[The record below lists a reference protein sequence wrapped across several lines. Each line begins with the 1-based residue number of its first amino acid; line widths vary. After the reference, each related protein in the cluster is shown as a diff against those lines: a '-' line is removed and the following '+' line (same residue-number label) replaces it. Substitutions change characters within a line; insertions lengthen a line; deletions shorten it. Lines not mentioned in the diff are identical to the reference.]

1 MGNHSLK
8 MCFPCTFIFVQI
20 KLSNKNCCTRTRF
33 ETEAEDNAKRPMA
46 RFNQFSVDE
55 QRPWQISSLFITLQI
70 VQARSEKIAE
80 EEDKCRVMAENAQH
94 DLDEALPAL
103 AEATKALESLNKKDM
118 TEIKSYGRPPAL
130 VEKVMEA
137 VMILRGGE
145 PTWAEAKRQ
154 LGEFYLPPL
163 LYNIPPPLKFFNPVA
178 LSNDKLCDI

>member
-1 MGNHSLK
+1 
-8 MCFPCTFIFVQI
+8 
-20 KLSNKNCCTRTRF
+20 
-33 ETEAEDNAKRPMA
+33 
-46 RFNQFSVDE
+46 
-55 QRPWQISSLFITLQI
+55 
-70 VQARSEKIAE
+70 
-80 EEDKCRVMAENAQH
+80 MAENAQH

-154 LGEFYLPPL
+154 LG
-163 LYNIPPPLKFFNPVA
+163 KFRFESSPSTVIRLGYMQGKETDELRESRANFFLHSTNFLFA
-178 LSNDKLCDI
+178 LA

>member
-1 MGNHSLK
+1 M
-8 MCFPCTFIFVQI
+8 
-20 KLSNKNCCTRTRF
+20 
-33 ETEAEDNAKRPMA
+33 
-46 RFNQFSVDE
+46 
-55 QRPWQISSLFITLQI
+55 
-70 VQARSEKIAE
+70 QARSEKIAE

-118 TEIKSYGRPPAL
+118 TEIKSYAKPPAL

-154 LGEFYLPPL
+154 LGECIHDDTMVYTPFLFLYNSLSIFRVEPGPL
-163 LYNIPPPLKFFNPVA
+163 LFFGLFPPENV
-178 LSNDKLCDI
+178 LSITEL

>member
-1 MGNHSLK
+1 M
-8 MCFPCTFIFVQI
+8 
-20 KLSNKNCCTRTRF
+20 
-33 ETEAEDNAKRPMA
+33 
-46 RFNQFSVDE
+46 
-55 QRPWQISSLFITLQI
+55 
-70 VQARSEKIAE
+70 QARSEKIAE

-154 LGEFYLPPL
+154 LGGYCFLFLFFHLSSLP
-163 LYNIPPPLKFFNPVA
+163 
-178 LSNDKLCDI
+178 DKLRTLEVSSK

>member
-1 MGNHSLK
+1 M
-8 MCFPCTFIFVQI
+8 
-20 KLSNKNCCTRTRF
+20 
-33 ETEAEDNAKRPMA
+33 
-46 RFNQFSVDE
+46 
-55 QRPWQISSLFITLQI
+55 
-70 VQARSEKIAE
+70 QARSEKIAE

-118 TEIKSYGRPPAL
+118 TEIKSYAKPPAL

-154 LGEFYLPPL
+154 LGECTLDVTMVYTPFYLG
-163 LYNIPPPLKFFNPVA
+163 VA
-178 LSNDKLCDI
+178 QIE

>member
-1 MGNHSLK
+1 M
-8 MCFPCTFIFVQI
+8 
-20 KLSNKNCCTRTRF
+20 
-33 ETEAEDNAKRPMA
+33 
-46 RFNQFSVDE
+46 
-55 QRPWQISSLFITLQI
+55 
-70 VQARSEKIAE
+70 QARSEKIAE

-118 TEIKSYGRPPAL
+118 TEIKSYAKPPAL

-154 LGEFYLPPL
+154 LGECILDDTMVYTPFLF
-163 LYNIPPPLKFFNPVA
+163 LYNSLSIFLVKPGPFLFFGLFPPGNVLTDVLKFQ
-178 LSNDKLCDI
+178 

>member
-1 MGNHSLK
+1 M
-8 MCFPCTFIFVQI
+8 
-20 KLSNKNCCTRTRF
+20 
-33 ETEAEDNAKRPMA
+33 
-46 RFNQFSVDE
+46 
-55 QRPWQISSLFITLQI
+55 
-70 VQARSEKIAE
+70 QARSEKIAE

-154 LGEFYLPPL
+154 LGKFRFESSLSTVIRLGYMAGKETDELRESRANFFLHSTNFLFALALNLSTGYFQS
-163 LYNIPPPLKFFNPVA
+163 NILAYVSELKKKY
-178 LSNDKLCDI
+178 KLIKRNCRMRVNSKTMSHI

>member
-1 MGNHSLK
+1 MK
-8 MCFPCTFIFVQI
+8 AIFVLAPQL
-20 KLSNKNCCTRTRF
+20 KPFVPC
-33 ETEAEDNAKRPMA
+33 D
-46 RFNQFSVDE
+46 
-55 QRPWQISSLFITLQI
+55 LQI

-118 TEIKSYGRPPAL
+118 TEIKSYAKPPAL

-137 VMILRGGE
+137 VMILRGAE

-154 LGEFYLPPL
+154 LGECIHDDTMVYTPFF
-163 LYNIPPPLKFFNPVA
+163 LYNNVYFRVEP
-178 LSNDKLCDI
+178 

>member
-1 MGNHSLK
+1 
-8 MCFPCTFIFVQI
+8 
-20 KLSNKNCCTRTRF
+20 
-33 ETEAEDNAKRPMA
+33 
-46 RFNQFSVDE
+46 
-55 QRPWQISSLFITLQI
+55 

-80 EEDKCRVMAENAQH
+80 EEKKCHVMAENAQH

-137 VMILRGGE
+137 VMILRGAE

-154 LGEFYLPPL
+154 LGECTREITITKIADPCSHV
-163 LYNIPPPLKFFNPVA
+163 YN
-178 LSNDKLCDI
+178 LSSCEKKA

>member
-1 MGNHSLK
+1 M
-8 MCFPCTFIFVQI
+8 
-20 KLSNKNCCTRTRF
+20 
-33 ETEAEDNAKRPMA
+33 
-46 RFNQFSVDE
+46 
-55 QRPWQISSLFITLQI
+55 
-70 VQARSEKIAE
+70 QARSEKIAE

-154 LGEFYLPPL
+154 LGGCCFLFLFFHLSSLP
-163 LYNIPPPLKFFNPVA
+163 
-178 LSNDKLCDI
+178 DKLRTLEVNSK

>member
-1 MGNHSLK
+1 M
-8 MCFPCTFIFVQI
+8 
-20 KLSNKNCCTRTRF
+20 
-33 ETEAEDNAKRPMA
+33 
-46 RFNQFSVDE
+46 
-55 QRPWQISSLFITLQI
+55 
-70 VQARSEKIAE
+70 QARSEKIAE

-118 TEIKSYGRPPAL
+118 TEIKSYAKPPAL

-154 LGEFYLPPL
+154 LGECILDDTMVYTPFLF
-163 LYNIPPPLKFFNPVA
+163 LYNSLSIFELSLHRSYFLGCFRLEMFLRMFLNFNDGNPATSELHIDLKTGSS
-178 LSNDKLCDI
+178 L

>member
-1 MGNHSLK
+1 M
-8 MCFPCTFIFVQI
+8 
-20 KLSNKNCCTRTRF
+20 
-33 ETEAEDNAKRPMA
+33 
-46 RFNQFSVDE
+46 
-55 QRPWQISSLFITLQI
+55 
-70 VQARSEKIAE
+70 QARSEKIAE

-154 LGEFYLPPL
+154 LGRCCFLFL
-163 LYNIPPPLKFFNPVA
+163 SFHLSSLRDNLRA
-178 LSNDKLCDI
+178 LTVSWN

>member
-1 MGNHSLK
+1 M
-8 MCFPCTFIFVQI
+8 
-20 KLSNKNCCTRTRF
+20 
-33 ETEAEDNAKRPMA
+33 
-46 RFNQFSVDE
+46 
-55 QRPWQISSLFITLQI
+55 
-70 VQARSEKIAE
+70 QARSEKIAE

-118 TEIKSYGRPPAL
+118 TEIKSYAKPPAL

-154 LGEFYLPPL
+154 LGECTLDVTMVYTPFLF
-163 LYNIPPPLKFFNPVA
+163 LYNSLDRSYFLGCFRLEMFLRMFLNFINGNPITSELHIDLKTGSS
-178 LSNDKLCDI
+178 L

>member
-1 MGNHSLK
+1 M
-8 MCFPCTFIFVQI
+8 
-20 KLSNKNCCTRTRF
+20 
-33 ETEAEDNAKRPMA
+33 
-46 RFNQFSVDE
+46 
-55 QRPWQISSLFITLQI
+55 
-70 VQARSEKIAE
+70 QARSEKIAE

-154 LGEFYLPPL
+154 LGKFRFESSLSTVIRLGYMAGKETDELRESSSNFFLHSTNFLFALVLSLSTGYFQS
-163 LYNIPPPLKFFNPVA
+163 NILAYVSELKKKY
-178 LSNDKLCDI
+178 KLIKKELQDACQREDNVPH

>member
-1 MGNHSLK
+1 M
-8 MCFPCTFIFVQI
+8 
-20 KLSNKNCCTRTRF
+20 
-33 ETEAEDNAKRPMA
+33 
-46 RFNQFSVDE
+46 
-55 QRPWQISSLFITLQI
+55 
-70 VQARSEKIAE
+70 QARSEKIAE

-154 LGEFYLPPL
+154 LGRCCFLFLFFHLYSLP
-163 LYNIPPPLKFFNPVA
+163 
-178 LSNDKLCDI
+178 DKVRTLEVSSK

>member
-1 MGNHSLK
+1 M
-8 MCFPCTFIFVQI
+8 
-20 KLSNKNCCTRTRF
+20 
-33 ETEAEDNAKRPMA
+33 MA
-46 RFNQFSVDE
+46 D
-55 QRPWQISSLFITLQI
+55 
-70 VQARSEKIAE
+70 
-80 EEDKCRVMAENAQH
+80 NAQH

-154 LGEFYLPPL
+154 LGKDINDYYRRLLTTGFIRNVAPL
-163 LYNIPPPLKFFNPVA
+163 GRSWK
-178 LSNDKLCDI
+178 S

>member
-1 MGNHSLK
+1 M
-8 MCFPCTFIFVQI
+8 
-20 KLSNKNCCTRTRF
+20 
-33 ETEAEDNAKRPMA
+33 
-46 RFNQFSVDE
+46 
-55 QRPWQISSLFITLQI
+55 
-70 VQARSEKIAE
+70 QARSEKIAE

-118 TEIKSYGRPPAL
+118 TEIKSYAKPPAL

-154 LGEFYLPPL
+154 LGECIHDDTMVYTPFLF
-163 LYNIPPPLKFFNPVA
+163 LYNSLYF
-178 LSNDKLCDI
+178 SS

>member
-1 MGNHSLK
+1 M
-8 MCFPCTFIFVQI
+8 
-20 KLSNKNCCTRTRF
+20 
-33 ETEAEDNAKRPMA
+33 
-46 RFNQFSVDE
+46 
-55 QRPWQISSLFITLQI
+55 
-70 VQARSEKIAE
+70 QARSEKIAE

-118 TEIKSYGRPPAL
+118 TEIKSYAKPPAL

-154 LGEFYLPPL
+154 LGECIHDDTMVYTPFLF
-163 LYNIPPPLKFFNPVA
+163 LYNSLSIFRVEPEPFLFFGLFPPGNVVTDVLKFQ
-178 LSNDKLCDI
+178 

>member
-1 MGNHSLK
+1 
-8 MCFPCTFIFVQI
+8 
-20 KLSNKNCCTRTRF
+20 
-33 ETEAEDNAKRPMA
+33 MA
-46 RFNQFSVDE
+46 D
-55 QRPWQISSLFITLQI
+55 
-70 VQARSEKIAE
+70 
-80 EEDKCRVMAENAQH
+80 NAQH

-154 LGEFYLPPL
+154 LGECEYEYFLDSIAFW
-163 LYNIPPPLKFFNPVA
+163 NVIFVFVIVVKCVKRTA
-178 LSNDKLCDI
+178 RHQ